1 MWELDGNRFTDEQ
14 LQLAAENANLSFDE
28 LINKLREKGLTEVKV
43 DRIGDD
49 IKEEEEGG
57 FFEEI
62 NPINLAKKFGR
73 GVLQVGSSLSQ
84 LPAFINRGKFVA
96 RMERLPD
103 DNPLKEYYNNL
114 EPEKQDEFI
123 QKYEAAMSIG
133 APGSQSITRFGQEG
147 LDLSENLESKIDK
160 LNESLPQYEK
170 SLSEAYIAAAKGDIT
185 AVPEAAS
192 RTLSEFVGAIPSVLQ
207 ALVPGVGIP
216 SVIGGSAAQ
225 SSTEAIKEGKKVD
238 LNNLI
243 YSSTVGM
250 AEGALETVT
259 RGIGKSV
266 FKNLKGQGVEVV
278 ERRLRDIF
286 LRIGKDYGKEG
297 LSEGTSAAISK
308 AARAVY
314 IGDANTFDEVF
325 NSVFDDYEILDNIL
339 IGGAVGGKL
348 RAGGEIGVGVKRKSV
363 RKTLDNTN
371 VNDVN
376 SAFQNDN
383 INQDVIDIARNQ
395 NSGMVL
401 ESELQSKVNNGEMT
415 VEERDRIKKNFSDTQ
430 SAVTLA
436 DNLNI
441 GQDLIQET
449 VTLLKERNALAG
461 KIELAGANKA
471 VVDAEINRLKEVD
484 ARLAKI
490 SSDNQ
495 LNLTTKKVTDIVSGL
510 DKINIEIAENQD
522 AADKIAKDK
531 NLEKKASS
539 QQGFIL
545 QDLESGEQTI
555 VINKEIAAEDAAVNV
570 AAHELLHGVLFNTVG
585 KNPEAAEVL
594 SEALKVEINKINT
607 DILKDSNF
615 KTRLDAYKNDPTAIQ
630 AEETLT
636 LFADAVANGEIK
648 YNETVFTKIGDIVR
662 RILQQAGLSNIKF
675 NTSRDV
681 FNFIK
686 DYNNSIVK
694 GQLTQAQAK
703 LTQEAA
709 TGALISDAQADQ
721 TTQIRESKGALDAI
735 NNIIPSNIKTKEQFQ
750 NDPKVFGD
758 AFAATEPNGV
768 ISNYVK
774 SRSTSV
780 EQANATIR
788 NIQSRLMNFD
798 PAFNKTFGEF
808 VFANTNFAKLDANKE
823 LAIESARK
831 AVETRI
837 DQSTKQIADTQ
848 TETPTTQTRVSRKL
862 NVLKLDKVNEADLV
876 KAVKVKEGDTFKEV
890 INNNTGEIGSKIFNI
905 PANKITDGTKNLTY
919 AKKITDGIPENSEAG
934 NIQEFFRVGQNADK
948 FIKLLPEE
956 NVSETDADINEL
968 GENID
973 VDRNVSGLSIGMKG
987 KVLNYF
993 YNKTNRRSKGLTSQ
1007 PTIWELKPEFRNPT
1021 VETINKLKDDLG
1033 ITPPGELNNYNRDI
1047 GQLLKGVAKTYAQQA
1062 SLSSAQRV
1070 LEGQTKTAK
1079 DPVAVKKQ
1087 TANITAAQK
1096 TRVVYSKR
1104 DLPKALQD
1112 LALAKD
1118 INAAVKKAGVKG
1130 KVTIT
1135 DANRKARQKQMIQ
1148 SIQDG
1153 EIPSFIFEAAR
1164 LGNFGRKKVNGVY
1177 INEPARGSLYYG
1189 KKDPNYQAAL
1199 ALAKLN
1205 DGKYPDIP
1213 KAKRVNIKN
1222 AFTEKGI
1229 QQSKDNMSAL
1239 ENMVNI
1245 LTDAVHKK
1253 GMPIEDA
1260 ALMIASSY
1268 QATSGIIKI
1277 AAQFKYKSKS
1287 FEYAKT
1293 GKPSQ
1298 RVGVKFREEHN
1309 PPASVVGASLIYGI
1323 ANNQTP
1329 AVMQAV
1335 KENYYQ
1341 TQLSKKDDNKL
1352 DFARLDK
1359 VMPEGSSILT
1369 NPAIRFTKAGINLN
1383 SIVNVETNQTISEEL
1398 FNANNLPVKVQQD
1411 LLQDLNDGK
1420 LTEKQVKNYGKVLDP
1435 VGVEIN
1441 KAFKK
1446 QQTKY
1451 SKANDN
1457 DGLINDLNNYDKAL
1471 RNAKD
1476 LNAPKKGI
1484 SVFDFDD
1491 TLATSKSKIIVTMPD
1506 GSVSKITPAEF
1517 AKQHSTL
1524 QDQGADFNFEEFN
1537 KVVGGKPGP
1546 LAAKLKKAIDKF
1558 GNKDVFVLT
1567 ARPQASAQAIYDFL
1581 KGIGLEVPLQNI
1593 TGLED
1598 GSPQAKANWVIGK
1611 AADGYNDFYFTDDVY
1626 RNVKAVQDALEV
1638 LDVKSKSRLAYES
1651 RIQKLD
1657 RDFNDIIE
1665 AKTGI
1670 GADKVYS
1677 VAKAK
1682 AVGSSKGRFTFFIP
1696 PSAEDFVGLLYNTL
1710 AKGKLGDNQMAWY
1723 KKNLLDP
1730 YATAMGNI
1738 SRERTSL
1745 MNDYKALK
1753 NQLEVVPKNLQ
1764 KKIPGEPYTN
1774 EQAVRVY
1781 IWNKQGMAI
1790 PGLSKADLKLLT
1802 DHVESKPVYKA
1813 FGDQLIAINKDDGYS
1828 APKSSW
1834 LAGTVT
1840 TDLMDNLG
1848 TTKRAKHLAEWQR
1861 NVDVIFSEKNLNK
1874 MEAAFGLAHRQA
1886 LEGILER
1893 MRTGR
1898 NRSFQGD
1905 SLTGKVTDW
1914 LTNSIGTIMFFNT
1927 RSALLQTISSVN
1939 FINFKDNNI
1948 FAAGKAFANQPQYW
1962 KDFMTLMNSEFLVDR
1977 RRGLQIN
1984 VNEADIANM
1993 AREGGPRGVISKLL
2007 EFGFLPTQ
2015 IADSFAIA
2023 SGGASFYRNR
2033 INRLKKQGLDQKA
2046 AEIQAMKDFR
2056 EIAEESQQSSRPD
2069 RISAQQAGPL
2079 GRIILAFGNTPMQY
2093 ARLIKKAASDLKNR
2107 RGDWK
2112 TNTSKII
2119 YYAAVQNLIF
2129 NALQQAIFAISFGDV
2144 EEEDEQ
2150 EKYQSIANGMADS
2163 LLRGVGIAGAFV
2175 SVGKN
2180 AIIRIMNESEKPNPK
2195 YEKIG
2200 YELTRISPPISSK
2213 LSKINQAARSLQWNK
2228 EEMKEKGFSIDNPA
2242 LLAGA
2247 NVISA
2252 TTNLPLDRLV
2262 KKTNNVVNAT
2272 SDDLET
2278 WERLALL
2285 GGWQDWEIGLTDDK
2299 DKKKKKKKA
2308 STTGKRE
2315 RIF

>member
-1 MWELDGNRFTDEQ
+1 MWEFNGKKFTNEQ
-14 LQLAAENANLSFDE
+14 LQLAADKANLSFDE
-28 LINKLREKGLTEVKV
+28 FVSKLREKGLTEVKV
-43 DRIGDD
+43 DRIGVDTQ
-49 IKEEEEGG
+49 EETG

-62 NPINLAKKFGR
+62 FTSGKRFVSGGAGALAR
-73 GVLQVGSSLSQ
+73 ISQ
-84 LPAFINRGKFVA
+84 IPAQINRAKFVA

-103 DNPLKEYYNNL
+103 DNKLKEFYNNL
-114 EPEKQDEFI
+114 EPEKQDEFL
-123 QKYEAAMSIG
+123 QKYEGIMAGRM
-133 APGSQSITRFGQEG
+133 PGNIPIAKLGESGLEASEKLKDYQQEI
-147 LDLSENLESKIDK
+147 NSK
-160 LNESLPQYEK
+160 LPQYNRA
-170 SLSEAYIAAAKGDIT
+170 LSEAYIAAAKGDIS
-185 AVPEAAS
+185 AVPEVIA
-192 RTLSEFVGAIPSVLQ
+192 RTITSSAEGLPSLIQAMIPYI
-207 ALVPGVGIP
+207 GIP
-216 SVIGGSAAQ
+216 SVILGSSAEA
-225 SSTEAIKEGKKVD
+225 STEAIEEGKKVD
-238 LNNLI
+238 LDNLA
-243 YSSTVGM
+243 YSSFVGV

-259 RGIGKSV
+259 RGIGKSI
-266 FKNLKGQGVEVV
+266 FANLKGQGAAVV

-297 LSEGTSAAISK
+297 LSEGTSAALSK
-308 AARAVY
+308 AAKAVY
-314 IGDANTFDEVF
+314 IGDAEGFDEIF
-325 NSVFDDYEILDNIL
+325 NSVFDDYEVLDNIL
-339 IGGAVGGKL
+339 IGGALGGKT
-348 RAGGEIGVGVKRKSV
+348 RGGAELFIAKNNRSIN
-363 RKTLDNTN
+363 KTLDNTN

-383 INQDVIDIARNQ
+383 VNQDVIDITRNKNASAR
-395 NSGMVL
+395 L
-401 ESELQSKVNNGEMT
+401 DAELQQKLDNGEIT
-415 VEERDRIKKNFSDTQ
+415 VEQRDKVKKNFSDTQ

-441 GQDLIQET
+441 GKDLIQET
-449 VTLLKERNALAG
+449 VTLLKERNTLAS

-471 VVDAEINRLKEVD
+471 IVDAEINRLKEVD

-495 LNLTTKKVTDIVSGL
+495 LNLTTEKVTDIVSGL

-570 AAHELLHGVLFNTVG
+570 AAHELLHGVLFNTIG

-594 SEALKVEINKINT
+594 SEALKVEINKIDT
-607 DILKDSNF
+607 DILKDSDF

-662 RILQQAGLSNIKF
+662 RILQQAGLSDIKF

-686 DYNNSIVK
+686 DYNKSIVK
-694 GQLTQAQAK
+694 GQLTQAQTK

-709 TGALISDAQADQ
+709 TGDLISDTQTDQ
-721 TTQIRESKGALDAI
+721 ETQIRESKGALDVI

-831 AVETRI
+831 ARETRI
-837 DQSTKQIADTQ
+837 DQSTKQIADTE

-956 NVSETDADINEL
+956 NVSETDADINQL

-1104 DLPKALQD
+1104 NGKHDNYITKSWKDISTDNKQDWYVVKKDPERYANDIVKIAKIFEKKFGYGFLSKAMLTNKDGLGIGARKKKDADGNITNEAIIKENQKIFDQISAIITRELPNISKQSEGKKHVKQKITAQFAKDATKKEMEAANKQNMRLFKDMWSTIYDMVQSDKSLTPALLHFLKNAVSEGSHIQRLGAEYIGGYVDKSQISHLEHALQNANTAKMLMDAALNQSKKDFNKTFEATVKNYKIIGLPKALNNILDKTDFKNKMSLDQSWD
-1112 LALAKD
+1112 VF
-1118 INAAVKKAGVKG
+1118 NNNWWERYFNEVVAAV
-1130 KVTIT
+1130 
-1135 DANRKARQKQMIQ
+1135 
-1148 SIQDG
+1148 DG
-1153 EIPSFIFEAAR
+1153 GINPDLIIKNDGTRLSDEI
-1164 LGNFGRKKVNGVY
+1164 NVDTYGR
-1177 INEPARGSLYYG
+1177 STT
-1189 KKDPNYQAAL
+1189 PNVSK
-1199 ALAKLN
+1199 AKL
-1205 DGKYPDIP
+1205 
-1213 KAKRVNIKN
+1213 KAKVDYPKVLK
-1222 AFTEKGI
+1222 F
-1229 QQSKDNMSAL
+1229 
-1239 ENMVNI
+1239 
-1245 LTDAVHKK
+1245 
-1253 GMPIEDA
+1253 
-1260 ALMIASSY
+1260 
-1268 QATSGIIKI
+1268 
-1277 AAQFKYKSKS
+1277 SKS
-1287 FEYAKT
+1287 
-1293 GKPSQ
+1293 
-1298 RVGVKFREEHN
+1298 
-1309 PPASVVGASLIYGI
+1309 
-1323 ANNQTP
+1323 TP
-1329 AVMQAV
+1329 
-1335 KENYYQ
+1335 N
-1341 TQLSKKDDNKL
+1341 KDK
-1352 DFARLDK
+1352 
-1359 VMPEGSSILT
+1359 
-1369 NPAIRFTKAGINLN
+1369 IRN
-1383 SIVNVETNQTISEEL
+1383 
-1398 FNANNLPVKVQQD
+1398 
-1411 LLQDLNDGK
+1411 DLNDFD
-1420 LTEKQVKNYGKVLDP
+1420 Q
-1435 VGVEIN
+1435 
-1441 KAFKK
+1441 
-1446 QQTKY
+1446 
-1451 SKANDN
+1451 AN
-1457 DGLINDLNNYDKAL
+1457 

-1476 LNAPKKGI
+1476 INAPKKGI
-1484 SVFDFDD
+1484 SIFDFDD
-1491 TLATSKSKIIVTMPD
+1491 TLATSKSKVLVTID
-1506 GSVSKITPAEF
+1506 GKTTKITPAEF
-1517 AKQHSTL
+1517 AKQHSKL
-1524 QDQGADFNFEEFN
+1524 EEQGATFDFSEFN

-1567 ARPQASAQAIYDFL
+1567 ARPQASAKAIYEFL
-1581 KGIGLEVPLQNI
+1581 KGIGLEVPIKNI
-1593 TGLED
+1593 TGLEN
-1598 GSPQAKANWVIGK
+1598 GTPKAKAKWVVSK
-1611 AADGYNDFYFTDDVY
+1611 AAKGYNDFYFTDDVY
-1626 RNVKAVQDALEV
+1626 KNVKAVQDALEIY
-1638 LDVKSKSRLAYES
+1638 DVKSKTRVAYANRLT
-1651 RIQKLD
+1651 KLD
-1657 RDFNDIIE
+1657 RDFNDILE

-1670 GADKVYS
+1670 GAEKVYS
-1677 VAKAK
+1677 KAKAK

-1781 IWNKQGMAI
+1781 IWNKQGMTI

-1802 DHVESKPVYKA
+1802 DHVESKPIYKA

-1861 NVDVIFSEKNLNK
+1861 NVNTIFSEKNLNK

-1905 SLTGKVTDW
+1905 SLTGQVTDW

-1948 FAAGKAFANQPQYW
+1948 FAAGKAFANQKQYW
-1962 KDFMTLMNSEFLVDR
+1962 KDFMSLMNSEFLVDR

-2046 AEIQAMKDFR
+2046 AEVQAMKDFR

-2129 NALQQAIFAISFGDV
+2129 NALQQAIFAIGFGDV
-2144 EEEDEQ
+2144 EEEDEL

-2180 AIIRIMNESEKPNPK
+2180 AIIRIINESEKPNPK

-2213 LSKINQAARSLQWNK
+2213 LSKVNQAARSYQWNK

-2252 TTNLPLDRLV
+2252 ATNIPLDRLV

>member
-1 MWELDGNRFTDEQ
+1 MWEFNGKEFTNEQ
-14 LQLAAENANLSFDE
+14 LQLAADKANLSFDE
-28 LINKLREKGLTEVKV
+28 LVSKLREKGLTEVKV
-43 DRIGDD
+43 DRIGADTQ
-49 IKEEEEGG
+49 KEEGG

-62 NPINLAKKFGR
+62 FTSGKRFVSGAAGA
-73 GVLQVGSSLSQ
+73 LSRISQ
-84 LPAFINRGKFVA
+84 IPAQINRAKFVA

-103 DNPLKEYYNNL
+103 DNKLKEFYNNL
-114 EPEKQDEFI
+114 EPQKQDEFL
-123 QKYEAAMSIG
+123 QKYEKIMSLGPTG
-133 APGSQSITRFGQEG
+133 AGAISAFGQEG
-147 LDLSENLESKIDK
+147 LDASEKLKEYQQEISSK
-160 LNESLPQYEK
+160 LPKYEK
-170 SLSEAYIAAAKGDIT
+170 SLSEAYIAAGKGDIS
-185 AVPEAAS
+185 AVPEAIA
-192 RTLSEFVGAIPSVLQ
+192 RTISGSAEGLPSLMQAMIPYF
-207 ALVPGVGIP
+207 GIG
-216 SVIGGSAAQ
+216 SVILGSSAEA
-225 SSTEAIKEGKKVD
+225 STEAIAEGKKVD
-238 LNNLI
+238 LDNLA
-243 YSSTVGM
+243 YSGFVGV

-259 RGIGKSV
+259 RGIGKSI
-266 FKNLKGQGVEVV
+266 FKNLKGQGAAVV
-278 ERRLRDIF
+278 ERRLKDIF

-297 LSEGTSAAISK
+297 LSEGTSAALSK
-308 AARAVY
+308 AAKAVY
-314 IGDANTFDEVF
+314 IGDAEGFDQIF
-325 NSVFDDYEILDNIL
+325 NSVFDDYEVLDNIL
-339 IGGAVGGKL
+339 IGGALGGKV
-348 RAGGEIGVGVKRKSV
+348 RGGAELFIAKNNRSIN
-363 RKTLDNTN
+363 KTLDNTN

-383 INQDVIDIARNQ
+383 INQDVIDITRNK
-395 NSGMVL
+395 NASGRL
-401 ESELQSKVNNGEMT
+401 DAELQQKLDNGEIT
-415 VEERDRIKKNFSDTQ
+415 VEQRNKIKKNFSDTQ

-441 GQDLIQET
+441 GKDLIQET
-449 VTLLKERNALAG
+449 VTLLKERNTLAS

-471 VVDAEINRLKEVD
+471 IVDAEINRLKEVD
-484 ARLAKI
+484 ARLVKI

-495 LNLTTKKVTDIVSGL
+495 LNLTTEKVTDIVSGL

-585 KNPEAAEVL
+585 KNAQAAEVL
-594 SEALKVEINKINT
+594 SEALKVEINKIDT
-607 DILKDSNF
+607 DILKDSEF

-648 YNETVFTKIGDIVR
+648 YNETVFTKIGDVVR
-662 RILQQAGLSNIKF
+662 RILQQAGLSDIKF

-686 DYNNSIVK
+686 DYNKSIVK
-694 GQLTQAQAK
+694 GQLTQAQTK

-709 TGALISDAQADQ
+709 TGNLVSDTQADQ
-721 TTQIRESKGALDAI
+721 TTQIKESKGALDAI

-750 NDPKVFGD
+750 GDAKVFGD

-774 SRSTSV
+774 SKSTSV

-823 LAIESARK
+823 LAIESVRK
-831 AVETRI
+831 ARETRI

-848 TETPTTQTRVSRKL
+848 TETQTTQTRVSRKL

-956 NVSETDADINEL
+956 NVSETDADINQL

-1104 DLPKALQD
+1104 
-1112 LALAKD
+1112 
-1118 INAAVKKAGVKG
+1118 
-1130 KVTIT
+1130 
-1135 DANRKARQKQMIQ
+1135 
-1148 SIQDG
+1148 
-1153 EIPSFIFEAAR
+1153 
-1164 LGNFGRKKVNGVY
+1164 
-1177 INEPARGSLYYG
+1177 
-1189 KKDPNYQAAL
+1189 
-1199 ALAKLN
+1199 
-1205 DGKYPDIP
+1205 
-1213 KAKRVNIKN
+1213 IKN
-1222 AFTEKGI
+1222 AFNMFMKDQSFKKNPTEFAAQNKNWKGI
-1229 QQSKDNMSAL
+1229 LKAYDENQKPLDSNNENDVKEFKTFTKKLTSLLPESFFTVGTFANAGISAPKRGFYF
-1239 ENMVNI
+1239 
-1245 LTDAVHKK
+1245 T
-1253 GMPIEDA
+1253 
-1260 ALMIASSY
+1260 
-1268 QATSGIIKI
+1268 
-1277 AAQFKYKSKS
+1277 SKS
-1287 FEYAKT
+1287 DLNATVEGSKFAKPDKDIEAAVT
-1293 GKPSQ
+1293 
-1298 RVGVKFREEHN
+1298 RESYTNIE
-1309 PPASVVGASLIYGI
+1309 S
-1323 ANNQTP
+1323 
-1329 AVMQAV
+1329 
-1335 KENYYQ
+1335 K
-1341 TQLSKKDDNKL
+1341 LSKKEFQDRQKSSVKGLKKIFNIFEKL
-1352 DFARLDK
+1352 IKEDPKNARLVLAMLSSTSQGMGHFVRTSAPITFYSKNLVDGK
-1359 VMPEGSSILT
+1359 VEEHTLPASLVSKYLFTSALDGKVNENFANIEKNYQQGLLSKADDRKLKGFKPDGKPFNYTSTTPEGWQIT
-1369 NPAIRFTKAGINLN
+1369 DNVWARYFNVNVAGIDPSNIILSN
-1383 SIVNVETNQTISEEL
+1383 GNNIVQEFGIDAKGFATNQNIETSKSKA
-1398 FNANNLPVKVQQD
+1398 F
-1411 LLQDLNDGK
+1411 
-1420 LTEKQVKNYGKVLDP
+1420 VKNK
-1435 VGVEIN
+1435 
-1441 KAFKK
+1441 
-1446 QQTKY
+1446 TKY
-1451 SKANDN
+1451 SKSTNN
-1457 DGLINDLNNYDKAL
+1457 EGLVNDLNNYDKAL

-1476 LNAPKKGI
+1476 INAPKKGI

-1491 TLATSKSKIIVTMPD
+1491 TLATTKSKIIVNMPNGD
-1506 GSVSKITPAEF
+1506 VKKITPAEF
-1517 AKQHSTL
+1517 AKQHGKL
-1524 QDQGADFNFEEFN
+1524 KDQGAEFNFSEFN
-1537 KVVGGKPGP
+1537 EVIDGKPGP

-1581 KGIGLEVPLQNI
+1581 KGIGLEVPLENI

-1611 AADGYNDFYFTDDVY
+1611 AANGYNDFYFTDDVY
-1626 RNVKAVQDALEV
+1626 KNVKAVQEALEV

-1677 VAKAK
+1677 IAKAK
-1682 AVGSSKGRFTFFIP
+1682 AVGSSKGKFTFFIP

-1730 YATAMGNI
+1730 FATAMGNI

-1764 KKIPGEPYTN
+1764 KKITGEPYTN

-1781 IWNKQGMAI
+1781 IWNKQGMTI

-1802 DHVESKPVYKA
+1802 EHVESKPVYKA

-1828 APKSSW
+1828 SPKSSW

-1848 TTKRAKHLAEWQR
+1848 TTKRAKHLGEWQR
-1861 NVDVIFSEKNLNK
+1861 NVDVIFSDKNLNK

-1962 KDFMTLMNSEFLVDR
+1962 KDFMSLMNSEFLVDR

-2033 INRLKKQGLDQKA
+2033 INKLKKQGLDQKA
-2046 AEIQAMKDFR
+2046 AETQAMKDFR

-2093 ARLIKKAASDLKNR
+2093 ARLIKKAASDLKNK

-2119 YYAAVQNLIF
+2119 YYAAVQNIIF
-2129 NALQQAIFAISFGDV
+2129 NALQQAIFAIGFGDV
-2144 EEEDEQ
+2144 EEEDEL

-2228 EEMKEKGFSIDNPA
+2228 EEMKEKGFAIDNPA

-2252 TTNLPLDRLV
+2252 TTNIPLDRLV
-2262 KKTNNVVNAT
+2262 KKTNNVVTAT

-2285 GGWQDWEIGLTDDK
+2285 GGWQDWEIGINDNK
-2299 DKKKKKKKA
+2299 DKKKKKNKA
-2308 STTGKRE
+2308 KTKGKRE

>member
-1 MWELDGNRFTDEQ
+1 
-14 LQLAAENANLSFDE
+14 
-28 LINKLREKGLTEVKV
+28 
-43 DRIGDD
+43 
-49 IKEEEEGG
+49 
-57 FFEEI
+57 
-62 NPINLAKKFGR
+62 
-73 GVLQVGSSLSQ
+73 
-84 LPAFINRGKFVA
+84 
-96 RMERLPD
+96 
-103 DNPLKEYYNNL
+103 
-114 EPEKQDEFI
+114 
-123 QKYEAAMSIG
+123 
-133 APGSQSITRFGQEG
+133 
-147 LDLSENLESKIDK
+147 
-160 LNESLPQYEK
+160 
-170 SLSEAYIAAAKGDIT
+170 
-185 AVPEAAS
+185 
-192 RTLSEFVGAIPSVLQ
+192 
-207 ALVPGVGIP
+207 
-216 SVIGGSAAQ
+216 
-225 SSTEAIKEGKKVD
+225 
-238 LNNLI
+238 
-243 YSSTVGM
+243 
-250 AEGALETVT
+250 
-259 RGIGKSV
+259 
-266 FKNLKGQGVEVV
+266 
-278 ERRLRDIF
+278 
-286 LRIGKDYGKEG
+286 
-297 LSEGTSAAISK
+297 
-308 AARAVY
+308 
-314 IGDANTFDEVF
+314 
-325 NSVFDDYEILDNIL
+325 
-339 IGGAVGGKL
+339 
-348 RAGGEIGVGVKRKSV
+348 
-363 RKTLDNTN
+363 
-371 VNDVN
+371 
-376 SAFQNDN
+376 
-383 INQDVIDIARNQ
+383 
-395 NSGMVL
+395 MVL
-401 ESELQSKVNNGEMT
+401 ESELQSKVNNGEIT
-415 VEERDRIKKNFSDTQ
+415 VEERDRIKKNFNDTQ

-441 GQDLIQET
+441 GKDLIQET

-471 VVDAEINRLKEVD
+471 IVDAEINRLKEVD

-495 LNLTTKKVTDIVSGL
+495 LNLTTEKVTDIVSGL

-594 SEALKVEINKINT
+594 SEALKVEINKIDT
-607 DILKDSNF
+607 DILKDSDF

-662 RILQQAGLSNIKF
+662 RILQQAGLSDIKF

-721 TTQIRESKGALDAI
+721 TTQIRESKSALDAI

-823 LAIESARK
+823 LAIESARR

-1104 DLPKALQD
+1104 
-1112 LALAKD
+1112 
-1118 INAAVKKAGVKG
+1118 
-1130 KVTIT
+1130 
-1135 DANRKARQKQMIQ
+1135 
-1148 SIQDG
+1148 
-1153 EIPSFIFEAAR
+1153 
-1164 LGNFGRKKVNGVY
+1164 
-1177 INEPARGSLYYG
+1177 
-1189 KKDPNYQAAL
+1189 
-1199 ALAKLN
+1199 
-1205 DGKYPDIP
+1205 
-1213 KAKRVNIKN
+1213 IKN
-1222 AFTEKGI
+1222 AFNVFMKDQSFKRNPTEFAAENKNWKGI
-1229 QQSKDNMSAL
+1229 LKAIDQVAL
-1239 ENMVNI
+1239 DPKSEN
-1245 LTDAVHKK
+1245 D
-1253 GMPIEDA
+1253 
-1260 ALMIASSY
+1260 
-1268 QATSGIIKI
+1268 
-1277 AAQFKYKSKS
+1277 
-1287 FEYAKT
+1287 
-1293 GKPSQ
+1293 
-1298 RVGVKFREEHN
+1298 
-1309 PPASVVGASLIYGI
+1309 
-1323 ANNQTP
+1323 
-1329 AVMQAV
+1329 V
-1335 KENYYQ
+1335 KEFKTFTKKLTGLLPESFFTVGTFANAGVSAPKRGFYFTSISDVNATIEGSKFAKPDTDIEAAVTRESY
-1341 TQLSKKDDNKL
+1341 TNIENKLSKKEFQDRQKASIKGLKKIFNVFEKLIKQDPKNARFIAAMLSSTSQGMGHFVRTSAPITFYSKNLVDGKVEEHTLPASLVAKYLFTSALDGKVNENFANIQKNYQQGLLSKADDKKL
-1352 DFARLDK
+1352 KGFKPDGKPFNYTSTT
-1359 VMPEGSSILT
+1359 PEGWQIT
-1369 NPAIRFTKAGINLN
+1369 DNVWARYFNVNVAGIDPSNIILSN
-1383 SIVNVETNQTISEEL
+1383 GNNIVQEFGIDAKGFATNQNIETSKSKA
-1398 FNANNLPVKVQQD
+1398 F
-1411 LLQDLNDGK
+1411 
-1420 LTEKQVKNYGKVLDP
+1420 VKN
-1435 VGVEIN
+1435 
-1441 KAFKK
+1441 
-1446 QQTKY
+1446 QTKY
-1451 SKANDN
+1451 SKSTNN
-1457 DGLINDLNNYDKAL
+1457 DGLVNDLNNYDKAL

-1476 LNAPKKGI
+1476 INAPKKGI

-1491 TLATSKSKIIVTMPD
+1491 TLATTKSKIIVNMPN
-1506 GSVSKITPAEF
+1506 GSVKKITPAEF
-1517 AKQHSTL
+1517 AKQHGKL
-1524 QDQGADFNFEEFN
+1524 QDQGAEFDFSEFN
-1537 KVVGGKPGP
+1537 EVIDGKPGP

-1581 KGIGLEVPLQNI
+1581 KGIGLEVPLENI

-1611 AADGYNDFYFTDDVY
+1611 AANGYNDFYFTDDVY
-1626 RNVKAVQDALEV
+1626 KNVKAVQDALEV

-1677 VAKAK
+1677 KAKAK

-1738 SRERTSL
+1738 SREHTSL

-1781 IWNKQGMAI
+1781 IWNKQGMPI

-1813 FGDQLIAINKDDGYS
+1813 FGDQLIAINKDDGDS

-1939 FINFKDNNI
+1939 FINFRDNNI

-2046 AEIQAMKDFR
+2046 AELQAMKDFR

-2213 LSKINQAARSLQWNK
+2213 LSKINQAARSLQWEK
-2228 EEMKEKGFSIDNPA
+2228 EEMMEKGFSIDNPA

-2285 GGWQDWEIGLTDDK
+2285 GGWQDWEIGIDDNK
-2299 DKKKKKKKA
+2299 NKKKKKKKA

>member
-1 MWELDGNRFTDEQ
+1 
-14 LQLAAENANLSFDE
+14 
-28 LINKLREKGLTEVKV
+28 
-43 DRIGDD
+43 
-49 IKEEEEGG
+49 
-57 FFEEI
+57 
-62 NPINLAKKFGR
+62 
-73 GVLQVGSSLSQ
+73 
-84 LPAFINRGKFVA
+84 
-96 RMERLPD
+96 
-103 DNPLKEYYNNL
+103 
-114 EPEKQDEFI
+114 
-123 QKYEAAMSIG
+123 
-133 APGSQSITRFGQEG
+133 
-147 LDLSENLESKIDK
+147 
-160 LNESLPQYEK
+160 
-170 SLSEAYIAAAKGDIT
+170 
-185 AVPEAAS
+185 
-192 RTLSEFVGAIPSVLQ
+192 
-207 ALVPGVGIP
+207 
-216 SVIGGSAAQ
+216 
-225 SSTEAIKEGKKVD
+225 
-238 LNNLI
+238 
-243 YSSTVGM
+243 
-250 AEGALETVT
+250 
-259 RGIGKSV
+259 
-266 FKNLKGQGVEVV
+266 
-278 ERRLRDIF
+278 
-286 LRIGKDYGKEG
+286 
-297 LSEGTSAAISK
+297 
-308 AARAVY
+308 
-314 IGDANTFDEVF
+314 
-325 NSVFDDYEILDNIL
+325 
-339 IGGAVGGKL
+339 
-348 RAGGEIGVGVKRKSV
+348 
-363 RKTLDNTN
+363 
-371 VNDVN
+371 
-376 SAFQNDN
+376 
-383 INQDVIDIARNQ
+383 
-395 NSGMVL
+395 
-401 ESELQSKVNNGEMT
+401 
-415 VEERDRIKKNFSDTQ
+415 
-430 SAVTLA
+430 
-436 DNLNI
+436 
-441 GQDLIQET
+441 
-449 VTLLKERNALAG
+449 LLKERNALAG

-471 VVDAEINRLKEVD
+471 IVDAEINRLKEVD

-495 LNLTTKKVTDIVSGL
+495 LNLTTEKVTDIVSGL

-594 SEALKVEINKINT
+594 SEALKVEINKIDT
-607 DILKDSNF
+607 DILKDSDF

-662 RILQQAGLSNIKF
+662 RILQQAGLSDIKF

-721 TTQIRESKGALDAI
+721 TTQIRESKSALDAI

-823 LAIESARK
+823 LAIESARR

-1104 DLPKALQD
+1104 
-1112 LALAKD
+1112 
-1118 INAAVKKAGVKG
+1118 
-1130 KVTIT
+1130 
-1135 DANRKARQKQMIQ
+1135 
-1148 SIQDG
+1148 
-1153 EIPSFIFEAAR
+1153 
-1164 LGNFGRKKVNGVY
+1164 
-1177 INEPARGSLYYG
+1177 
-1189 KKDPNYQAAL
+1189 
-1199 ALAKLN
+1199 
-1205 DGKYPDIP
+1205 
-1213 KAKRVNIKN
+1213 IKN
-1222 AFTEKGI
+1222 AFNVFMKDQSFKRNPTEFAAENKNWKGI
-1229 QQSKDNMSAL
+1229 LKAIDQVAL
-1239 ENMVNI
+1239 DPKSEN
-1245 LTDAVHKK
+1245 D
-1253 GMPIEDA
+1253 
-1260 ALMIASSY
+1260 
-1268 QATSGIIKI
+1268 
-1277 AAQFKYKSKS
+1277 
-1287 FEYAKT
+1287 
-1293 GKPSQ
+1293 
-1298 RVGVKFREEHN
+1298 
-1309 PPASVVGASLIYGI
+1309 
-1323 ANNQTP
+1323 
-1329 AVMQAV
+1329 V
-1335 KENYYQ
+1335 KEFKTFTKKLTGLLPESFFTVGTFANAGVSAPKRGFYFTSISDVNATIEGSKFAKPDTDIEAAVTRESY
-1341 TQLSKKDDNKL
+1341 TNIENKLSKKEFQDRQKASIKGLKKIFNVFEKLIKQDPKNARFIAAMLSSTSQGMGHFVRTSAPITFYSKNLVDGKVEEHTLPASLVAKYLFTSALDGKVNENFANIQKNYQQGLLSKADDKKL
-1352 DFARLDK
+1352 KGFKPDGKPFNYTSTT
-1359 VMPEGSSILT
+1359 PEGWQIT
-1369 NPAIRFTKAGINLN
+1369 DNVWARYFNVNVAGIDPSNIILSN
-1383 SIVNVETNQTISEEL
+1383 GNNIVQEFGIDAKGFATNQNIETSKSKA
-1398 FNANNLPVKVQQD
+1398 F
-1411 LLQDLNDGK
+1411 
-1420 LTEKQVKNYGKVLDP
+1420 VKN
-1435 VGVEIN
+1435 
-1441 KAFKK
+1441 
-1446 QQTKY
+1446 QTKY
-1451 SKANDN
+1451 SKSTNN
-1457 DGLINDLNNYDKAL
+1457 DGLVNDLNNYDKAL

-1476 LNAPKKGI
+1476 INAPKKGI

-1491 TLATSKSKIIVTMPD
+1491 TLATTKSKIIVNMPN
-1506 GSVSKITPAEF
+1506 GSVKKITPAEF
-1517 AKQHSTL
+1517 AKQHGKL
-1524 QDQGADFNFEEFN
+1524 QDQGAEFDFSEFN
-1537 KVVGGKPGP
+1537 EVIDGKPGP

-1581 KGIGLEVPLQNI
+1581 KGIGLEVPLENI

-1611 AADGYNDFYFTDDVY
+1611 AANGYNDFYFTDDVY
-1626 RNVKAVQDALEV
+1626 KNVKAVQDALEV

-1677 VAKAK
+1677 KAKAK

-1781 IWNKQGMAI
+1781 IWNKQGMPI

-1905 SLTGKVTDW
+1905 SLTGKVTD
-1914 LTNSIGTIMFFNT
+1914 
-1927 RSALLQTISSVN
+1927 
-1939 FINFKDNNI
+1939 
-1948 FAAGKAFANQPQYW
+1948 
-1962 KDFMTLMNSEFLVDR
+1962 
-1977 RRGLQIN
+1977 
-1984 VNEADIANM
+1984 
-1993 AREGGPRGVISKLL
+1993 
-2007 EFGFLPTQ
+2007 
-2015 IADSFAIA
+2015 
-2023 SGGASFYRNR
+2023 
-2033 INRLKKQGLDQKA
+2033 
-2046 AEIQAMKDFR
+2046 
-2056 EIAEESQQSSRPD
+2056 
-2069 RISAQQAGPL
+2069 
-2079 GRIILAFGNTPMQY
+2079 
-2093 ARLIKKAASDLKNR
+2093 
-2107 RGDWK
+2107 
-2112 TNTSKII
+2112 
-2119 YYAAVQNLIF
+2119 
-2129 NALQQAIFAISFGDV
+2129 
-2144 EEEDEQ
+2144 
-2150 EKYQSIANGMADS
+2150 
-2163 LLRGVGIAGAFV
+2163 
-2175 SVGKN
+2175 
-2180 AIIRIMNESEKPNPK
+2180 
-2195 YEKIG
+2195 
-2200 YELTRISPPISSK
+2200 
-2213 LSKINQAARSLQWNK
+2213 
-2228 EEMKEKGFSIDNPA
+2228 
-2242 LLAGA
+2242 
-2247 NVISA
+2247 
-2252 TTNLPLDRLV
+2252 
-2262 KKTNNVVNAT
+2262 
-2272 SDDLET
+2272 
-2278 WERLALL
+2278 
-2285 GGWQDWEIGLTDDK
+2285 
-2299 DKKKKKKKA
+2299 
-2308 STTGKRE
+2308 
-2315 RIF
+2315 

>member
-14 LQLAAENANLSFDE
+14 LQLAADNANLSFDE

-49 IKEEEEGG
+49 IKEEEGS

-133 APGSQSITRFGQEG
+133 APGAQSITRFGQEG
-147 LDLSENLESKIDK
+147 LDLSENLQGKIDK

-207 ALVPGVGIP
+207 AMVPGVGIP

-383 INQDVIDIARNQ
+383 INQDVIDIARNE

-401 ESELQSKVNNGEMT
+401 ESELQSKVNNGEIT
-415 VEERDRIKKNFSDTQ
+415 VEERDRIKKNFNDTQ

-441 GQDLIQET
+441 GKDLIQET

-471 VVDAEINRLKEVD
+471 IVDAEINRLKEVD

-495 LNLTTKKVTDIVSGL
+495 LNLTTEKVTDIVSGL

-594 SEALKVEINKINT
+594 SEALKVEINKIDT
-607 DILKDSNF
+607 DILKDSDF

-662 RILQQAGLSNIKF
+662 RILQQAGLSDIKF

-721 TTQIRESKGALDAI
+721 TTQIRESKSALDAI

-823 LAIESARK
+823 LAIESARR

-1033 ITPPGELNNYNRDI
+1033 ITPPGQLNNYNRDI

-1079 DPVAVKKQ
+1079 DPAAVKKQ

-1104 DLPKALQD
+1104 
-1112 LALAKD
+1112 
-1118 INAAVKKAGVKG
+1118 
-1130 KVTIT
+1130 
-1135 DANRKARQKQMIQ
+1135 
-1148 SIQDG
+1148 
-1153 EIPSFIFEAAR
+1153 
-1164 LGNFGRKKVNGVY
+1164 
-1177 INEPARGSLYYG
+1177 
-1189 KKDPNYQAAL
+1189 
-1199 ALAKLN
+1199 
-1205 DGKYPDIP
+1205 
-1213 KAKRVNIKN
+1213 IKN
-1222 AFTEKGI
+1222 AFNVFMKDQSFKRNPTEFAAENKNWKGI
-1229 QQSKDNMSAL
+1229 LKAIDQVAL
-1239 ENMVNI
+1239 DPKSEN
-1245 LTDAVHKK
+1245 D
-1253 GMPIEDA
+1253 
-1260 ALMIASSY
+1260 
-1268 QATSGIIKI
+1268 
-1277 AAQFKYKSKS
+1277 
-1287 FEYAKT
+1287 
-1293 GKPSQ
+1293 
-1298 RVGVKFREEHN
+1298 
-1309 PPASVVGASLIYGI
+1309 
-1323 ANNQTP
+1323 
-1329 AVMQAV
+1329 V
-1335 KENYYQ
+1335 KEFKTFTKKLTGLLPESFFTVGTFANAGVSAPKRGFYFTSISDVNATIEGSKFAKPDTDIEAAVTRESY
-1341 TQLSKKDDNKL
+1341 TNIENKLSKKEFQDRQKASIKGLKKIFNVFEKLIKQDPKNARFIAAMLSSTSQGMGHFVRTSAPITFYSKNLVDGKVEEHTLPASLVAKYLFTSALDGKVNENFANIQKNYQQGLLSKADDKKL
-1352 DFARLDK
+1352 KGFKPDGKPFNYTSTT
-1359 VMPEGSSILT
+1359 PEGWQIT
-1369 NPAIRFTKAGINLN
+1369 DNVWARYFNVNVAGIDPSNIILSN
-1383 SIVNVETNQTISEEL
+1383 GNNIVQEFGIDAKGFATNQNIETSKSKA
-1398 FNANNLPVKVQQD
+1398 F
-1411 LLQDLNDGK
+1411 
-1420 LTEKQVKNYGKVLDP
+1420 VKN
-1435 VGVEIN
+1435 
-1441 KAFKK
+1441 
-1446 QQTKY
+1446 QTKY
-1451 SKANDN
+1451 SKSTNN
-1457 DGLINDLNNYDKAL
+1457 DGLVNHLNNYDKAL

-1476 LNAPKKGI
+1476 INAPKKGI

-1491 TLATSKSKIIVTMPD
+1491 TLATTKSKIIVNMPN
-1506 GSVSKITPAEF
+1506 GSVKKITPAEF
-1517 AKQHSTL
+1517 AKQHGKL
-1524 QDQGADFNFEEFN
+1524 QDQGAEFDFSDFNE
-1537 KVVGGKPGP
+1537 V
-1546 LAAKLKKAIDKF
+1546 ID
-1558 GNKDVFVLT
+1558 V
-1567 ARPQASAQAIYDFL
+1567 
-1581 KGIGLEVPLQNI
+1581 
-1593 TGLED
+1593 
-1598 GSPQAKANWVIGK
+1598 
-1611 AADGYNDFYFTDDVY
+1611 
-1626 RNVKAVQDALEV
+1626 
-1638 LDVKSKSRLAYES
+1638 
-1651 RIQKLD
+1651 
-1657 RDFNDIIE
+1657 
-1665 AKTGI
+1665 
-1670 GADKVYS
+1670 
-1677 VAKAK
+1677 
-1682 AVGSSKGRFTFFIP
+1682 
-1696 PSAEDFVGLLYNTL
+1696 
-1710 AKGKLGDNQMAWY
+1710 
-1723 KKNLLDP
+1723 NL
-1730 YATAMGNI
+1730 
-1738 SRERTSL
+1738 
-1745 MNDYKALK
+1745 
-1753 NQLEVVPKNLQ
+1753 V
-1764 KKIPGEPYTN
+1764 
-1774 EQAVRVY
+1774 
-1781 IWNKQGMAI
+1781 
-1790 PGLSKADLKLLT
+1790 
-1802 DHVESKPVYKA
+1802 H
-1813 FGDQLIAINKDDGYS
+1813 
-1828 APKSSW
+1828 
-1834 LAGTVT
+1834 
-1840 TDLMDNLG
+1840 
-1848 TTKRAKHLAEWQR
+1848 
-1861 NVDVIFSEKNLNK
+1861 
-1874 MEAAFGLAHRQA
+1874 
-1886 LEGILER
+1886 
-1893 MRTGR
+1893 
-1898 NRSFQGD
+1898 
-1905 SLTGKVTDW
+1905 
-1914 LTNSIGTIMFFNT
+1914 
-1927 RSALLQTISSVN
+1927 
-1939 FINFKDNNI
+1939 
-1948 FAAGKAFANQPQYW
+1948 
-1962 KDFMTLMNSEFLVDR
+1962 
-1977 RRGLQIN
+1977 
-1984 VNEADIANM
+1984 
-1993 AREGGPRGVISKLL
+1993 
-2007 EFGFLPTQ
+2007 
-2015 IADSFAIA
+2015 
-2023 SGGASFYRNR
+2023 
-2033 INRLKKQGLDQKA
+2033 
-2046 AEIQAMKDFR
+2046 
-2056 EIAEESQQSSRPD
+2056 
-2069 RISAQQAGPL
+2069 
-2079 GRIILAFGNTPMQY
+2079 
-2093 ARLIKKAASDLKNR
+2093 
-2107 RGDWK
+2107 
-2112 TNTSKII
+2112 
-2119 YYAAVQNLIF
+2119 
-2129 NALQQAIFAISFGDV
+2129 
-2144 EEEDEQ
+2144 
-2150 EKYQSIANGMADS
+2150 
-2163 LLRGVGIAGAFV
+2163 
-2175 SVGKN
+2175 
-2180 AIIRIMNESEKPNPK
+2180 
-2195 YEKIG
+2195 
-2200 YELTRISPPISSK
+2200 
-2213 LSKINQAARSLQWNK
+2213 
-2228 EEMKEKGFSIDNPA
+2228 
-2242 LLAGA
+2242 
-2247 NVISA
+2247 
-2252 TTNLPLDRLV
+2252 
-2262 KKTNNVVNAT
+2262 
-2272 SDDLET
+2272 
-2278 WERLALL
+2278 
-2285 GGWQDWEIGLTDDK
+2285 
-2299 DKKKKKKKA
+2299 
-2308 STTGKRE
+2308 
-2315 RIF
+2315 

>member
-14 LQLAAENANLSFDE
+14 LQLAADNANLSFDE

-49 IKEEEEGG
+49 IKEEEGS

-133 APGSQSITRFGQEG
+133 APGAQSITRFGQEG
-147 LDLSENLESKIDK
+147 LDLSENLQGKIDK

-207 ALVPGVGIP
+207 AMVPGVGIP

-383 INQDVIDIARNQ
+383 INQDVIDIARNE

-401 ESELQSKVNNGEMT
+401 ESELQSKVNNGEIT
-415 VEERDRIKKNFSDTQ
+415 VEERDRIKKNFNDTQ

-441 GQDLIQET
+441 GKDLIQET

-471 VVDAEINRLKEVD
+471 IVDAEINRLKEVD

-495 LNLTTKKVTDIVSGL
+495 LNLTTEKVTDIVSGL

-594 SEALKVEINKINT
+594 SEALKVEINKIDT
-607 DILKDSNF
+607 DILKDSDF

-662 RILQQAGLSNIKF
+662 RILQQAGLSDIKF

-721 TTQIRESKGALDAI
+721 TTQIRESKSALDAI

-823 LAIESARK
+823 LAIESARR

-876 KAVKVKEGDTFKEV
+876 KSVKVKEGDTFKEV

-1104 DLPKALQD
+1104 
-1112 LALAKD
+1112 
-1118 INAAVKKAGVKG
+1118 
-1130 KVTIT
+1130 
-1135 DANRKARQKQMIQ
+1135 
-1148 SIQDG
+1148 
-1153 EIPSFIFEAAR
+1153 
-1164 LGNFGRKKVNGVY
+1164 
-1177 INEPARGSLYYG
+1177 
-1189 KKDPNYQAAL
+1189 
-1199 ALAKLN
+1199 
-1205 DGKYPDIP
+1205 
-1213 KAKRVNIKN
+1213 IKN
-1222 AFTEKGI
+1222 AFNVFMKDQSFKRNPTEFAAENKNWKGI
-1229 QQSKDNMSAL
+1229 LKAIDQVAL
-1239 ENMVNI
+1239 DPKSEN
-1245 LTDAVHKK
+1245 D
-1253 GMPIEDA
+1253 
-1260 ALMIASSY
+1260 
-1268 QATSGIIKI
+1268 
-1277 AAQFKYKSKS
+1277 
-1287 FEYAKT
+1287 
-1293 GKPSQ
+1293 
-1298 RVGVKFREEHN
+1298 
-1309 PPASVVGASLIYGI
+1309 
-1323 ANNQTP
+1323 
-1329 AVMQAV
+1329 V
-1335 KENYYQ
+1335 KEFKTFTKKLTGLLPESFFTVGTFANAGVSAPKRGFYFTSISDVNATIEGSKFAKPDTDIEAAVTRESY
-1341 TQLSKKDDNKL
+1341 TNIENKLSKKEFQDRQKASIKGLKKIFNVFEKLIKQDPKNARFIAAMLSSTSQGMGHFVRTSAPITFYSKNLVDGKVEEHTLPASLVAKYLFTSALDGKVNENFANIQKNYQQGLLSKADDKKL
-1352 DFARLDK
+1352 KGFKPDGKPFNYTSTT
-1359 VMPEGSSILT
+1359 PEGWQIT
-1369 NPAIRFTKAGINLN
+1369 DNVWARYFNVNVAGIDPSNIILSN
-1383 SIVNVETNQTISEEL
+1383 GNNIVQEFGIDAKGFATNQNIETSKSKA
-1398 FNANNLPVKVQQD
+1398 F
-1411 LLQDLNDGK
+1411 
-1420 LTEKQVKNYGKVLDP
+1420 VKN
-1435 VGVEIN
+1435 
-1441 KAFKK
+1441 
-1446 QQTKY
+1446 QTKY
-1451 SKANDN
+1451 SKSTNN
-1457 DGLINDLNNYDKAL
+1457 DGLVNDLNNYDKAL

-1476 LNAPKKGI
+1476 INAPKKGI

-1491 TLATSKSKIIVTMPD
+1491 TLATTKSKIIVNMPN
-1506 GSVSKITPAEF
+1506 GSVKKITPAEF
-1517 AKQHSTL
+1517 AKQHGKL
-1524 QDQGADFNFEEFN
+1524 QDQGAEFDFSEFN
-1537 KVVGGKPGP
+1537 EVIDGKPGP

-1581 KGIGLEVPLQNI
+1581 KGIGLEVPLENI

-1611 AADGYNDFYFTDDVY
+1611 AANGYNDFYFTDDVY
-1626 RNVKAVQDALEV
+1626 KNVKAVQDALEV

-1677 VAKAK
+1677 KAKAK

-1781 IWNKQGMAI
+1781 IWNKQGMPI

-1939 FINFKDNNI
+1939 FINFRDNNI

-2046 AEIQAMKDFR
+2046 AELQAMKDFR

-2213 LSKINQAARSLQWNK
+2213 LSKINQAARSLQWEK

-2285 GGWQDWEIGLTDDK
+2285 GGWQDWEIGIDDNK
-2299 DKKKKKKKA
+2299 NKKKKKKKA

>member
-14 LQLAAENANLSFDE
+14 LQLAADNANLSFDE

-49 IKEEEEGG
+49 IKEEEGS

-133 APGSQSITRFGQEG
+133 APGAQSITRFGQEG
-147 LDLSENLESKIDK
+147 LDLSENLQGKIDK

-207 ALVPGVGIP
+207 AMVPGVGIP

-383 INQDVIDIARNQ
+383 INQDVIDIARNE

-401 ESELQSKVNNGEMT
+401 ESELQSKVNNGEIT
-415 VEERDRIKKNFSDTQ
+415 VEERDRIKKNFNDTQ

-441 GQDLIQET
+441 GKDLIQET

-471 VVDAEINRLKEVD
+471 IVDAEINRLKEVD

-495 LNLTTKKVTDIVSGL
+495 LNLTTEKVTDIVSGL

-594 SEALKVEINKINT
+594 SEALKVEINKIDT
-607 DILKDSNF
+607 DILKDSDF

-662 RILQQAGLSNIKF
+662 RILQQAGLSDIKF

-721 TTQIRESKGALDAI
+721 TTQIRESKSALDAI

-823 LAIESARK
+823 LAIESARR

-1104 DLPKALQD
+1104 
-1112 LALAKD
+1112 
-1118 INAAVKKAGVKG
+1118 
-1130 KVTIT
+1130 
-1135 DANRKARQKQMIQ
+1135 
-1148 SIQDG
+1148 
-1153 EIPSFIFEAAR
+1153 
-1164 LGNFGRKKVNGVY
+1164 
-1177 INEPARGSLYYG
+1177 
-1189 KKDPNYQAAL
+1189 
-1199 ALAKLN
+1199 
-1205 DGKYPDIP
+1205 
-1213 KAKRVNIKN
+1213 IKN
-1222 AFTEKGI
+1222 AFNVFMKDQSFKRNPTEFAAENKNWKGI
-1229 QQSKDNMSAL
+1229 LKAIDQVAL
-1239 ENMVNI
+1239 DPKSEN
-1245 LTDAVHKK
+1245 D
-1253 GMPIEDA
+1253 
-1260 ALMIASSY
+1260 
-1268 QATSGIIKI
+1268 
-1277 AAQFKYKSKS
+1277 
-1287 FEYAKT
+1287 
-1293 GKPSQ
+1293 
-1298 RVGVKFREEHN
+1298 
-1309 PPASVVGASLIYGI
+1309 
-1323 ANNQTP
+1323 
-1329 AVMQAV
+1329 V
-1335 KENYYQ
+1335 KEFKTFTKKLTGLLPESFFTVGTFANAGVSAPKRGFYFTSISDVNATIEGSKFAKPDTDIEAAVTRESY
-1341 TQLSKKDDNKL
+1341 TNIENKLSKKEFQDRQKASIKGLKKIFNVFEKLIKQDPKNARFIAAMLSSTSQGMGHFVRTSAPITFYSKNLVDGKVEEHTLPASLVAKYLFTSALDGKVNENFANIQKNYQQGLLSKADDKKL
-1352 DFARLDK
+1352 KGFKPDGKPFNYTSTT
-1359 VMPEGSSILT
+1359 PEGWQIT
-1369 NPAIRFTKAGINLN
+1369 DNVWARYFNVNVAGIDPSNIILSN
-1383 SIVNVETNQTISEEL
+1383 GNNIVQEFGIDAKGFATNQNIETSKSKA
-1398 FNANNLPVKVQQD
+1398 F
-1411 LLQDLNDGK
+1411 
-1420 LTEKQVKNYGKVLDP
+1420 VKN
-1435 VGVEIN
+1435 
-1441 KAFKK
+1441 
-1446 QQTKY
+1446 QTKY
-1451 SKANDN
+1451 SKSTNN
-1457 DGLINDLNNYDKAL
+1457 DGLVNDLNNYDKAL

-1476 LNAPKKGI
+1476 INAPKKGI

-1491 TLATSKSKIIVTMPD
+1491 TLATTKSKIIVNMPN
-1506 GSVSKITPAEF
+1506 GSVKKITPAEF
-1517 AKQHSTL
+1517 AKQHGKL
-1524 QDQGADFNFEEFN
+1524 QDQGAEFDFSEFN
-1537 KVVGGKPGP
+1537 EVIDGKPGP

-1581 KGIGLEVPLQNI
+1581 KGIGLEVPLENI

-1611 AADGYNDFYFTDDVY
+1611 AANGYNDFYFTDDVY
-1626 RNVKAVQDALEV
+1626 KNVKAVQDALEV

-1677 VAKAK
+1677 KAKAK

-1781 IWNKQGMAI
+1781 IWNKQGMPI

-1939 FINFKDNNI
+1939 FINFRDNNI

-2046 AEIQAMKDFR
+2046 AELQAMKDFR

-2213 LSKINQAARSLQWNK
+2213 LSKINQAARSLQWEK

-2285 GGWQDWEIGLTDDK
+2285 GGWQDWEIGIDDNK
-2299 DKKKKKKKA
+2299 NKKKKKKKA

>member
-1 MWELDGNRFTDEQ
+1 MWEFNGKQFTNEQ
-14 LQLAAENANLSFDE
+14 LQLAADKANLSFDE
-28 LINKLREKGLTEVKV
+28 LVSKLREKGLTEVKV
-43 DRIGDD
+43 DRIGSDMQ
-49 IKEEEEGG
+49 EEEGS

-103 DNPLKEYYNNL
+103 DNKLKKYYNSL
-114 EPEKQDEFI
+114 DPEKQDEFI

-133 APGSQSITRFGQEG
+133 APGAQSITRFGQEG
-147 LDLSENLESKIDK
+147 LDLSENLQGEIDK

-192 RTLSEFVGAIPSVLQ
+192 RTISEFVGAIPSVLQ
-207 ALVPGVGIP
+207 AMVPGVGIP

-266 FKNLKGQGVEVV
+266 FKNLKGQGTEVV

-376 SAFQNDN
+376 SAFLNDN

-441 GQDLIQET
+441 GKDLIQET

-471 VVDAEINRLKEVD
+471 IVDAEINRLKEVD

-495 LNLTTKKVTDIVSGL
+495 LNLTTEKVTDIVSGL

-594 SEALKVEINKINT
+594 SEALKVEINKIDT
-607 DILKDSNF
+607 DILKDSDF
-615 KTRLDAYKNDPTAIQ
+615 KNRLDAYKNDPTAIQ

-662 RILQQAGLSNIKF
+662 RILQQAGLSDIKF

-694 GQLTQAQAK
+694 GQLTKAQTK

-709 TGALISDAQADQ
+709 TGALISDTQADQ

-750 NDPKVFGD
+750 SDPKVFGD

-823 LAIESARK
+823 LAIESARR

-837 DQSTKQIADTQ
+837 DQSTKQIADAQ
-848 TETPTTQTRVSRKL
+848 TETPTTQARVSRKL

-1033 ITPPGELNNYNRDI
+1033 ITPPGQLNNYNRDI

-1079 DPVAVKKQ
+1079 DPAAVKKQ

-1104 DLPKALQD
+1104 
-1112 LALAKD
+1112 
-1118 INAAVKKAGVKG
+1118 
-1130 KVTIT
+1130 
-1135 DANRKARQKQMIQ
+1135 
-1148 SIQDG
+1148 
-1153 EIPSFIFEAAR
+1153 
-1164 LGNFGRKKVNGVY
+1164 
-1177 INEPARGSLYYG
+1177 
-1189 KKDPNYQAAL
+1189 
-1199 ALAKLN
+1199 
-1205 DGKYPDIP
+1205 
-1213 KAKRVNIKN
+1213 IKN
-1222 AFTEKGI
+1222 AFNVFMKDQSFKKNPTEFAAENKNWIKIIEAVLPKGVNALNMKTPEGRQEYRNFLSTI
-1229 QQSKDNMSAL
+1229 APKYLPESFLKKSTGTFTGTTTKLPDGTRTYKGNYAFLKAQEVKDNLSSVETYAKPDADIEAAIKKEDYTNIEKKLNTDKFNQDQEASIRGLKKIFKAFEKMIADDKANARFVGAMLQSTGSFQGHFIRTSAPVRFYAKNTFGKIVQEHTL
-1239 ENMVNI
+1239 PASITAKYLFTSAAGGTIDQDFGNISKNYFQGALPKINDDALVGFKPNGKPYNYKENTPEGWK
-1245 LTDAVHKK
+1245 LTDNIWARYFNENVNSIDPSNIILANGNNIVQEFGIDAK
-1253 GMPIEDA
+1253 GFATNQNIE
-1260 ALMIASSY
+1260 
-1268 QATSGIIKI
+1268 TS
-1277 AAQFKYKSKS
+1277 KSKA
-1287 FEYAKT
+1287 F
-1293 GKPSQ
+1293 
-1298 RVGVKFREEHN
+1298 
-1309 PPASVVGASLIYGI
+1309 
-1323 ANNQTP
+1323 
-1329 AVMQAV
+1329 
-1335 KENYYQ
+1335 
-1341 TQLSKKDDNKL
+1341 
-1352 DFARLDK
+1352 
-1359 VMPEGSSILT
+1359 
-1369 NPAIRFTKAGINLN
+1369 
-1383 SIVNVETNQTISEEL
+1383 
-1398 FNANNLPVKVQQD
+1398 
-1411 LLQDLNDGK
+1411 
-1420 LTEKQVKNYGKVLDP
+1420 VKN
-1435 VGVEIN
+1435 
-1441 KAFKK
+1441 
-1446 QQTKY
+1446 QTKY
-1451 SKANDN
+1451 SKSTNN
-1457 DGLINDLNNYDKAL
+1457 DGLVNDLNNYDKAL
-1471 RNAKD
+1471 RNAKN

-1491 TLATSKSKIIVTMPD
+1491 TLATSKSKIIVTID
-1506 GSVSKITPAEF
+1506 GKTKKITPAEF
-1517 AKQHSTL
+1517 AKQHSKL
-1524 QDQGADFNFEEFN
+1524 EQQGAEFDFSEFN
-1537 KVVGGKPGP
+1537 KVIGGKPGP

-1558 GNKDVFVLT
+1558 GNKDVYVLT

-1581 KGIGLEVPLQNI
+1581 KGIGLEVPLENI

-1611 AADGYNDFYFTDDVY
+1611 AANGYNDFYFTDDVY
-1626 RNVKAVQDALEV
+1626 KNVKAVQDALEV

-1677 VAKAK
+1677 KAKAK

-1781 IWNKQGMAI
+1781 IWNKQGMPI

-2150 EKYQSIANGMADS
+2150 EKYQNIANGMADS

-2200 YELTRISPPISSK
+2200 YELTRISPPVSSK
-2213 LSKINQAARSLQWNK
+2213 LSKINQAARSLQWEK
-2228 EEMKEKGFSIDNPA
+2228 EEMMEKGFSIDNPA

-2285 GGWQDWEIGLTDDK
+2285 GGWQDWEIGIDDNK
-2299 DKKKKKKKA
+2299 DKKKKKKKT